1 MTLNLDIPQAIEQ
14 QLIQEANLQGVSLD
28 NYLVQVLKRVVKKP
42 KSNGKLSESELLKKI
57 NLNIAES
64 EWTDYKQLTVLRRA
78 ETINEEDYQRL
89 LFLGDKI
96 EVGNAERFK
105 HLIALAQ
112 LRQVSLD
119 KLMADLGIKPVSTY
133 QNHVINSEGLK
144 TLEPDRKLYLA
155 VPEYTYSRLQEHPFL
170 LNVIAI
176 YKLHIVIYNI
186 DNQLIISWIE

>member
-57 NLNIAES
+57 NLNISES

-78 ETINEEDYQRL
+78 ETISEENYQRL

-96 EVGNAERFK
+96 EIANAERFK

-119 KLMADLGIKPVSTY
+119 KLMVDLGIKPVE
-133 QNHVINSEGLK
+133 I
-144 TLEPDRKLYLA
+144 
-155 VPEYTYSRLQEHPFL
+155 
-170 LNVIAI
+170 
-176 YKLHIVIYNI
+176 
-186 DNQLIISWIE
+186 